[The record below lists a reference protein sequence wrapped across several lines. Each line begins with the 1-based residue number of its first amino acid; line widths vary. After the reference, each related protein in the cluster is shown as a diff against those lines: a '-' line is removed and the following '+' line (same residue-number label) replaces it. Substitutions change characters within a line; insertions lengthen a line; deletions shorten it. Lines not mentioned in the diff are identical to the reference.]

1 MLPRT
6 RTLVRSMTFV
16 AATAVA
22 AGSLAACS
30 ESSEQVPSIGYAID
44 NSISTYNANTTA
56 GSVSGAMAAF
66 GRVLP
71 GFTFTGPAG
80 APVSD
85 TDIGT
90 ASELPG
96 DVLTVSYK
104 LNPASVYSDGIPMS
118 CDDLVLTWAASSG
131 KFTKDVD
138 GVVKP
143 MFDTANNLGYA
154 DIDRIDCQSGSKD
167 ATVFFKPGRSFTD
180 WRSLFG
186 ATALMP
192 SHIVTQRAGVGDVV
206 SAVNAG
212 DTEALSKIA
221 DFWNTG
227 WNLTPGQVDTSV
239 LPSAGPY
246 RIDSYSADDGLV
258 LVANERWWG
267 NKPATD
273 RIVVWPRGVNLT
285 EDLDKNSIEVVDV
298 ASGSAGELGTPSG
311 FDVQQI
317 PSRSIEQFV
326 LATSGALG
334 DEAARR
340 AFAHCV
346 PRTTLFEK
354 FGQTENAPQAGLG
367 SGVVDS
373 RLMAPDSLVYGDAAA
388 VDGDRY
394 ANADVEAAKTSLS
407 EANLDQLTVRVGYLA
422 PDPVRA
428 QIVSEAKAAC
438 APAGITIEDASSDS
452 FDPAS
457 LQSGGVDAVLSGMA
471 GKVGAGGTA
480 SMIDARGALRS
491 GNGANLG
498 TYGNARIDQII
509 DQLNVDASTSAQL
522 GLSVEAEN
530 ILWTQVPTI
539 PLFNQL
545 RTVAVAPGMSA
556 VLVNPTRAATGWN
569 MDRWVLR
576 R

>member
-1 MLPRT
+1 M
-6 RTLVRSMTFV
+6 
-16 AATAVA
+16 
-22 AGSLAACS
+22 
-30 ESSEQVPSIGYAID
+30 
-44 NSISTYNANTTA
+44 
-56 GSVSGAMAAF
+56 
-66 GRVLP
+66 
-71 GFTFTGPAG
+71 
-80 APVSD
+80 
-85 TDIGT
+85 
-90 ASELPG
+90 
-96 DVLTVSYK
+96 LTVSYK

-131 KFTKDVD
+131 KFTEDVD
-138 GVVKP
+138 GAVKP

-154 DIDRIDCQSGSKD
+154 DIDRIDCQSGAKD

-192 SHIVTQRAGVGDVV
+192 SHVVTQRTGVSDVV

-246 RIDSYSADDGLV
+246 RIDSYSTDDGLV

-326 LATSGALG
+326 LATSGSLG

-354 FGQTENAPQAGLG
+354 FGQTDNAPQAGLG

-373 RLMAPDSLVYGDAAA
+373 RLMRRIHS
-388 VDGDRY
+388 
-394 ANADVEAAKTSLS
+394 
-407 EANLDQLTVRVGYLA
+407 
-422 PDPVRA
+422 
-428 QIVSEAKAAC
+428 C
-438 APAGITIEDASSDS
+438 
-452 FDPAS
+452 
-457 LQSGGVDAVLSGMA
+457 
-471 GKVGAGGTA
+471 TA
-480 SMIDARGALRS
+480 TPLRS
-491 GNGANLG
+491 TVTG
-498 TYGNARIDQII
+498 TPMPTSMPRRRRCRKPI
-509 DQLNVDASTSAQL
+509 STS
-522 GLSVEAEN
+522 
-530 ILWTQVPTI
+530 
-539 PLFNQL
+539 
-545 RTVAVAPGMSA
+545 
-556 VLVNPTRAATGWN
+556 
-569 MDRWVLR
+569 
-576 R
+576 

>member
-1 MLPRT
+1 
-6 RTLVRSMTFV
+6 
-16 AATAVA
+16 
-22 AGSLAACS
+22 
-30 ESSEQVPSIGYAID
+30 
-44 NSISTYNANTTA
+44 
-56 GSVSGAMAAF
+56 
-66 GRVLP
+66 
-71 GFTFTGPAG
+71 
-80 APVSD
+80 
-85 TDIGT
+85 
-90 ASELPG
+90 
-96 DVLTVSYK
+96 
-104 LNPASVYSDGIPMS
+104 
-118 CDDLVLTWAASSG
+118 
-131 KFTKDVD
+131 
-138 GVVKP
+138 
-143 MFDTANNLGYA
+143 
-154 DIDRIDCQSGSKD
+154 
-167 ATVFFKPGRSFTD
+167 
-180 WRSLFG
+180 
-186 ATALMP
+186 
-192 SHIVTQRAGVGDVV
+192 
-206 SAVNAG
+206 
-212 DTEALSKIA
+212 
-221 DFWNTG
+221 
-227 WNLTPGQVDTSV
+227 
-239 LPSAGPY
+239 
-246 RIDSYSADDGLV
+246 
-258 LVANERWWG
+258 
-267 NKPATD
+267 
-273 RIVVWPRGVNLT
+273 
-285 EDLDKNSIEVVDV
+285 
-298 ASGSAGELGTPSG
+298 
-311 FDVQQI
+311 
-317 PSRSIEQFV
+317 
-326 LATSGALG
+326 
-334 DEAARR
+334 
-340 AFAHCV
+340 
-346 PRTTLFEK
+346 
-354 FGQTENAPQAGLG
+354 
-367 SGVVDS
+367 
-373 RLMAPDSLVYGDAAA
+373 MAPDSLVYGDAAA

-407 EANLDQLTVRVGYLA
+407 EADLDQLTVRVGYLA

>member
-30 ESSEQVPSIGYAID
+30 ESAEQVPSIGYAID

-131 KFTKDVD
+131 KFTEDVD
-138 GVVKP
+138 GAVKP

-154 DIDRIDCQSGSKD
+154 DIDRIDCQSGAKD

-192 SHIVTQRAGVGDVV
+192 SHVVTQRTGVSDVV

-246 RIDSYSADDGLV
+246 RIDSYSTDDGLV

-317 PSRSIEQFV
+317 PSRSIEQFRSRD
-326 LATSGALG
+326 LWFAW
-334 DEAARR
+334 RR
-340 AFAHCV
+340 
-346 PRTTLFEK
+346 
-354 FGQTENAPQAGLG
+354 
-367 SGVVDS
+367 S
-373 RLMAPDSLVYGDAAA
+373 RPS
-388 VDGDRY
+388 
-394 ANADVEAAKTSLS
+394 S
-407 EANLDQLTVRVGYLA
+407 
-422 PDPVRA
+422 VRA
-428 QIVSEAKAAC
+428 LCSAYDFVREVRADGECAA
-438 APAGITIEDASSDS
+438 
-452 FDPAS
+452 
-457 LQSGGVDAVLSGMA
+457 GGFGFRRGRFATD
-471 GKVGAGGTA
+471 GAG
-480 SMIDARGALRS
+480 
-491 GNGANLG
+491 
-498 TYGNARIDQII
+498 
-509 DQLNVDASTSAQL
+509 
-522 GLSVEAEN
+522 
-530 ILWTQVPTI
+530 
-539 PLFNQL
+539 F
-545 RTVAVAPGMSA
+545 
-556 VLVNPTRAATGWN
+556 TR
-569 MDRWVLR
+569 LQR
-576 R
+576 RRCGRR